1 MSIFKAQ
8 VYEIKN
14 VDALHIV
21 KFSYADTTLSMMSL
35 ELDSNIKVGTNVH
48 LYAKTNNIALAK
60 NLTGDL
66 SYSNQ
71 IKAKINSI
79 QNGELLSKVILQ
91 GDIGT
96 FESVIT
102 KDSAS
107 RMALEAGDEIVA
119 LIKASELSI
128 SEVLDD

>member
-1 MSIFKAQ
+1 MSIFKAK
-8 VYEIKN
+8 VCEIKN
-14 VDALHIV
+14 VDALNIV

-35 ELDSNIKVGTNVH
+35 ELDSNIKVGTNVY

-79 QNGELLSKVILQ
+79 DNGELLSKITLQ
-91 GDIGT
+91 DSIGT

-107 RMALEAGDEIVA
+107 RMSLAVGDEVVA

-128 SEVLDD
+128 SELI

>member
-1 MSIFKAQ
+1 MSIFKAK
-8 VYEIKN
+8 VCEIKN
-14 VDALHIV
+14 VDALNIV

-79 QNGELLSKVILQ
+79 DNGELLSKITLQ
-91 GDIGT
+91 DSIGT

-107 RMALEAGDEIVA
+107 RMSLAVGDKVVA

-128 SEVLDD
+128 SELI